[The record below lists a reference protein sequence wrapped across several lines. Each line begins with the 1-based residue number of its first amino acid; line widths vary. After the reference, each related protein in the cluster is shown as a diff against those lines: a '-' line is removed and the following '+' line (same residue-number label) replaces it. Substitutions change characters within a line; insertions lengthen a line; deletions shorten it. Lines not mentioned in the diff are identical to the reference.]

1 MTPLASRDKEYS
13 INLEISK
20 IHVII
25 DSDKCYGKDDLKRK
39 KKIWEKGTGGGRNSK
54 FRLLIQKH
62 P

>member
-39 KKIWEKGTGGGRNSK
+39 KKKYGKRVLEVVGIASSDS
-54 FRLLIQKH
+54 
-62 P
+62 

>member
-39 KKIWEKGTGGGRNSK
+39 KNIWEKGT
-54 FRLLIQKH
+54 
-62 P
+62 

>member
-39 KKIWEKGTGGGRNSK
+39 KKIYGKRVLEVVGIVSSDS
-54 FRLLIQKH
+54 
-62 P
+62 